1 MPEIELRNVFKKFDG
16 QYKIKNLNLKVND
29 GEYVTIC
36 GPTGAGKSTFLKII
50 AGIVTPDEGD
60 VLFNGKRMNE
70 VAPEDRGV
78 GMVFEHQTYALF
90 PHLTVL
96 GNTIYGPRVKGGNI
110 EEIQRIGKQM
120 LHMVLLG
127 ERADALPREC
137 SGGMKQRVALARALM
152 ASQET
157 NLILLDEPLSAL
169 DAKIRMALRFELM
182 NLVENVG
189 VTCIHV
195 TQDTEEALMVSQRLI
210 IINQGEF
217 IQEGTPKEI
226 YENPKNIFVCRFIS
240 TSNFLEG
247 IIIMKKDGYSSVKLT
262 NDEIITVKNDKFN
275 ENDRVVIAIR
285 AENLEILREKNGD
298 MNQIKGTVINSKY
311 VSGNDITEVNL
322 NTGDLFTSKKHA
334 IKIWFEEGEEIYASF
349 KPDRTILFPY
359 PKEGLEKA
367 LEIK

>member
-1 MPEIELRNVFKKFDG
+1 MPEVELKNISVKFDG
-16 QYKIKNLNLKVND
+16 EYKLKNLNLKVKD

-36 GPTGAGKSTFLKII
+36 GPTGAGKSSFLKVI
-50 AGIVTPDEGD
+50 AGIINPDEGE
-60 VLFNGKRMNE
+60 VLFNGKIINS

-96 GNTIYGPRVKGGNI
+96 GNTVYGPRVRGGNL
-110 EEIQRIGKQM
+110 EEIRKIGMQM

-127 ERADALPREC
+127 ERASAYPREC

-152 ASQET
+152 ASKET

-189 VTCIHV
+189 VTCVHV

-217 IQEGTPKEI
+217 IQEGTPREI
-226 YENPKNIFVCRFIS
+226 YENPKNLFVCRFIS
-240 TSNFLEG
+240 TSNFIEG
-247 IIIMKKDGYSSVKLT
+247 VIQSSNDGYSIVKL
-262 NDEIITVKNDKFN
+262 NDDSTIKVKNEKFH
-275 ENDRVVIAIR
+275 ENDRIVVAVR
-285 AENLEILREKNGD
+285 AENLELLTDKKD
-298 MNQIKGTVINSKY
+298 DYNQLSGTVINSKY
-311 VSGNDITEVNL
+311 VSGNDITEIKL
-322 NTGDLFTSKKHA
+322 KTDDTFTSKKHA
-334 IKIWFEEGEEIYASF
+334 IKIWFEKGDEVFASF
-349 KPDRTILFPY
+349 KPDRILLFPY

>member
-1 MPEIELRNVFKKFDG
+1 MPEIELKNVSKKFEG
-16 QYKIKNLNLKVND
+16 EYKLKNLNLKVSE
-29 GEYVTIC
+29 GEYLTIC

-50 AGIVTPDEGD
+50 AGLVKPDEGEIIFDSKIMND
-60 VLFNGKRMNE
+60 VP
-70 VAPEDRGV
+70 PEDRGV

-96 GNTIYGPRVKGGNI
+96 ENTIYGLRVRGGNLS
-110 EEIQRIGKQM
+110 EIRKMGRQM
-120 LHMVLLG
+120 LNTVLLG
-127 ERADALPREC
+127 ERADAYPKEC

-217 IQEGTPKEI
+217 IQEGNPQEI
-226 YENPKNIFVCRFIS
+226 YENPKNLFVCRFIS
-240 TSNFLEG
+240 TCNFIEG
-247 IIIMKKDGYSSVKLT
+247 VIEHVENKYSIVRLKNDLT
-262 NDEIITVKNDKFN
+262 IKVKNDKFK
-275 ENDRVVIAIR
+275 ENDRIVIAIR
-285 AENLEILREKNGD
+285 AENLELLKDKKEGL
-298 MNQIKGTVINSKY
+298 NQIPGKVITSKY
-311 VSGNDITEVNL
+311 VSGNDITEVKL
-322 NTGDLFTSKKHA
+322 ITGDIFTSKKHA
-334 IKIWFEEGEEIYASF
+334 IKIWFNEGDEVLASF
-349 KPDRTILFPY
+349 KPERILLYPY

>member
-1 MPEIELRNVFKKFDG
+1 MPEVELKNVSVKFDG
-16 QYKIKNLNLKVND
+16 ELKLKNLNLKVKD
-29 GEYVTIC
+29 GEYITIC
-36 GPTGAGKSTFLKII
+36 GPTGAGKSSFLKVI
-50 AGIVTPDEGD
+50 AGIIKPDEGE
-60 VLFNGKRMNE
+60 VLFDGKVIND
-70 VAPEDRGV
+70 VTPEDRGI

-96 GNTIYGPRVKGGNI
+96 GNTIYGPRVRGGDL
-110 EEIQRIGKQM
+110 EEIRKIGMQM

-127 ERADALPREC
+127 ERASAFPREC

-240 TSNFLEG
+240 TCNFIEG
-247 IIIMKKDGYSSVKLT
+247 IIQSTENGFSKVKLK
-262 NDEIITVKNDKFN
+262 NDLIITVKNENFQD
-275 ENDRVVIAIR
+275 NDRIVVAIR
-285 AENLEILREKNGD
+285 AENLELLREKKEG
-298 MNQIKGTVINSKY
+298 MNQIPGTVLNSKY
-311 VSGNDITEVNL
+311 VSGNDITEVSL
-322 NTGDLFTSKKHA
+322 VTGDLFTSKKHA
-334 IKIWFEEGEEIYASF
+334 IQIWFEESDEVLASF
-349 KPDRTILFPY
+349 KPERVLLFPY
-359 PKEGLEKA
+359 PEEGLEKA

>member
-1 MPEIELRNVFKKFDG
+1 MPEIELRNVSKKFDG
-16 QYKIKNLNLKVND
+16 LYKIKNLNLKVKD
-29 GEYVTIC
+29 GEYVTVC
-36 GPTGAGKSTFLKII
+36 GPTGAGKSTFLKLI
-50 AGIVTPDEGD
+50 AGIVKPDKGE

-70 VAPEDRGV
+70 IPPEDRGV

-96 GNTIYGPRVKGGNI
+96 GNTIYGPRVKGGNL
-110 EEIQRIGKQM
+110 EEIQKIGRQM

-127 ERADALPREC
+127 ERAEALPREC

-169 DAKIRMALRFELM
+169 DAKIRMALRFELI

-240 TSNFLEG
+240 TSNFIEG
-247 IIIMKKDGYSSVKLT
+247 TIINKKNDYSTVKLT
-262 NDEIITVKNDKFN
+262 NETIITVKNDKFN
-275 ENDRVVIAIR
+275 ENDRVIIAIR
-285 AENLEILREKNGD
+285 AENLELIKEINGE
-298 MNQIKGTVINSKY
+298 MNQIQGTVIDSKY
-311 VSGNDITEVNL
+311 VSGNDITEVKL
-322 NTGDLFTSKKHA
+322 ATGDIFISKKHA
-334 IKIWFEEGEEIYASF
+334 IKIWFKEGEEVYASF
-349 KPDRTILFPY
+349 KPERTIIFPY